1 MILIGR
7 VGCPI
12 KSFGFIKLCDEL
24 CDEVIKKNYRI
35 V

>member
-1 MILIGR
+1 MLIGR

-24 CDEVIKKNYRI
+24 CDEVIKKIYKT